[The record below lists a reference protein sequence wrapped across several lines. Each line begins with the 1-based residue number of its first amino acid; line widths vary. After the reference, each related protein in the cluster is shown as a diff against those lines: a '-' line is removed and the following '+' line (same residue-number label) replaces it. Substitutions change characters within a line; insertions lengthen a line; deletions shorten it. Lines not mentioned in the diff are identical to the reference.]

1 MFEGK
6 GQVLTYFINCIFVFG
21 IKCLCSKEKIKNLK
35 ITHIYLQIR
44 CQVDSLLTFWS
55 EHLKPLKARR
65 MTTIDLHTFMQEC
78 IYVCIYYIGMYD
90 MYDMYVGIHVC
101 IKPVVSILVDSVF
114 AQQGTGQV
122 IVNSYIYKRNPLQWN
137 D

>member
-1 MFEGK
+1 
-6 GQVLTYFINCIFVFG
+6 
-21 IKCLCSKEKIKNLK
+21 
-35 ITHIYLQIR
+35 
-44 CQVDSLLTFWS
+44 
-55 EHLKPLKARR
+55 
-65 MTTIDLHTFMQEC
+65 
-78 IYVCIYYIGMYD
+78 